1 MTVPQYY
8 FIEPFDVLFLRG
20 NRLFG
25 DTGSFGESLMPP
37 WPSVASGAIR
47 SALIAERG
55 YDPAEF
61 ARGRIARDP
70 ELGTPESPGSIRV
83 SGFNVARRYCDGQV
97 ESLYSVPVD
106 LAIHAEGGAFVQSF
120 TKYVYPVNI
129 SDRIR
134 SSAVTRQH
142 AVLAATER
150 GKLSVGQW
158 LNSKGWRTYL
168 SGDPVSVSEH
178 IVERAQLWM
187 EDTQVGIAL
196 DRIRG
201 SAEQGSLFTSRAVVP
216 HKLEQPPDHADI
228 RTDGGRYSVG
238 FLAEVSG
245 ATAMPQSLTLRLGGD
260 GRAARAKRVGR
271 DVLLLGDDCG
281 RIERILDERR
291 CRIVLTTPGFFTRG
305 WLPNGCL
312 VENDRRLCFE
322 LCGVSGR
329 LVCAAVPRPA
339 VISGFDLARRC
350 PKPAQ
355 RIAPAGSVYWLD
367 NLEASE
373 ESLLALLDRGLWSE
387 QAESDTRRVEGFNCF
402 EFAEWSA

>member
-8 FIEPFDVLFLRG
+8 FIEPFDVLFLRD

-61 ARGRIARDP
+61 ARGRIAKDP
-70 ELGTPESPGSIRV
+70 ELGTPENPGSIRV
-83 SGFNVARRYCDGQV
+83 SGFKVARRYCDGRV

-106 LAIHAEGGAFVQSF
+106 LAIHAESGALAQSF

-134 SSAVTRQH
+134 SSAVTSQH
-142 AVLAATER
+142 AVLAEAER
-150 GKLSVGQW
+150 GKLSVGRW
-158 LNSKGWRTYL
+158 LNSRGWNTYL
-168 SGDPVSVSEH
+168 SGGPISVSEH
-178 IVERAQLWM
+178 IVYRAQLWM

-201 SAEQGSLFTSRAVVP
+201 STEQGALFTSRAVVP
-216 HKLEQPPDHADI
+216 HKLEQSPDHADI

-238 FLAEVSG
+238 FLAKISG
-245 ATAMPQSLTLRLGGD
+245 ATAMPKSLTLRLGGD
-260 GRAARAKRVGR
+260 GRAARAKRVDR
-271 DVLLLGDDCG
+271 DVLLGEDCS
-281 RIERILDERR
+281 RIGRILDERR

-312 VENDRRLCFE
+312 GSDRRLRFE
-322 LCGVSGR
+322 LGGVSGR

-339 VISGFDLARRC
+339 VISGFDIARRC

-367 NLEASE
+367 KLEASE
-373 ESLLALLDRGLWSE
+373 ESLIALLDRGLWSK
-387 QAESDTRRVEGFNCF
+387 QVESDTRRVEGFNCF